1 MELHDVPANVRLQGA
16 VVVRQI
22 GQGHGPGADG
32 ATART
37 SGADP
42 PRPGDLGRRR
52 LRRADC
58 LHSSRFSTRTPLF
71 VTVSIAAY
79 CRRCRARLVCRRCS
93 NCSVVCWGR
102 LGLPWCPVLGGALF
116 GNFVRERFFGSFV
129 AIREFYS
136 GLATPPQPYPEKT
149 KISRKSRD
157 RIGCTL
163 HPRQDGVVDENMM
176 ARTVLSSALPARAR
190 GAPASTSGTTP
201 RRRLRAALARRGGS
215 TSTSSSLKDPPPKEV
230 FQGQF
235 GAWTVDAEDEREV
248 FLYRLG
254 LSVAAVSWAATGLSL
269 LSPASPAW
277 FSAAGYAVGSFAFGG
292 SLALIHIYVTPAK
305 RFLQGL
311 FLVGLLGSVFIFTRE
326 DCAR

>member
-16 VVVRQI
+16 VVVRQV

-79 CRRCRARLVCRRCS
+79 CSLVCRARSCVAAVLLCAGDV
-93 NCSVVCWGR
+93 WGC
-102 LGLPWCPVLGGALF
+102 LGVQSGCCTFWVLRSGTIF
-116 GNFVRERFFGSFV
+116 WVFV

-136 GLATPPQPYPEKT
+136 GLATPPQSYLNQNKDFPEKT

-157 RIGCTL
+157 RIRSDRCPL
-163 HPRQDGVVDENMM
+163 HPRQDARRCRGREHDGHGPLLRPSRPGPWCSRVDERDD
-176 ARTVLSSALPARAR
+176 APPAPPGSAS
-190 GAPASTSGTTP
+190 AP
-201 RRRLRAALARRGGS
+201 GG
-215 TSTSSSLKDPPPKEV
+215 LDVPP
-230 FQGQF
+230 Q
-235 GAWTVDAEDEREV
+235 
-248 FLYRLG
+248 
-254 LSVAAVSWAATGLSL
+254 
-269 LSPASPAW
+269 
-277 FSAAGYAVGSFAFGG
+277 G
-292 SLALIHIYVTPAK
+292 SLSGAVW
-305 RFLQGL
+305 RVDRG
-311 FLVGLLGSVFIFTRE
+311 
-326 DCAR
+326 C

>member
-1 MELHDVPANVRLQGA
+1 ML
-16 VVVRQI
+16 
-22 GQGHGPGADG
+22 
-32 ATART
+32 ARV
-37 SGADP
+37 S
-42 PRPGDLGRRR
+42 
-52 LRRADC
+52 
-58 LHSSRFSTRTPLF
+58 PLF
-71 VTVSIAAY
+71 QLF
-79 CRRCRARLVCRRCS
+79 CC
-93 NCSVVCWGR
+93 
-102 LGLPWCPVLGGALF
+102 VLGASGVALLSSLGVLHFLGSSF
-116 GNFVRERFFGSFV
+116 GNDFLGFRRNKGILLRPSDATSILSYPKKQRFRS
-129 AIREFYS
+129 E
-136 GLATPPQPYPEKT
+136 
-149 KISRKSRD
+149 ISRSMSAPPKA
-157 RIGCTL
+157 
-163 HPRQDGVVDENMM
+163 RQDTGVVDENMM
-176 ARTVLSSALPARAR
+176 ATVLSSALPARCR

-269 LSPASPAW
+269 LSPAAPAW

>member
-1 MELHDVPANVRLQGA
+1 MVSS
-16 VVVRQI
+16 
-22 GQGHGPGADG
+22 
-32 ATART
+32 
-37 SGADP
+37 SGCCTFWVLCSGTIFWVFRRNKGILL
-42 PRPGDLGRRR
+42 RPGD
-52 LRRADC
+52 A
-58 LHSSRFSTRTPLF
+58 T
-71 VTVSIAAY
+71 SI
-79 CRRCRARLVCRRCS
+79 LIWFL
-93 NCSVVCWGR
+93 N
-102 LGLPWCPVLGGALF
+102 
-116 GNFVRERFFGSFV
+116 
-129 AIREFYS
+129 
-136 GLATPPQPYPEKT
+136 PEKT

-163 HPRQDGVVDENMM
+163 HPRQDGTVVDENMM

>member
-1 MELHDVPANVRLQGA
+1 MPQL
-16 VVVRQI
+16 
-22 GQGHGPGADG
+22 
-32 ATART
+32 
-37 SGADP
+37 S
-42 PRPGDLGRRR
+42 
-52 LRRADC
+52 C
-58 LHSSRFSTRTPLF
+58 S
-71 VTVSIAAY
+71 
-79 CRRCRARLVCRRCS
+79 LVCRRCS

-102 LGLPWCPVLGGALF
+102 LGLPWCPVWVVHFLGTSF
-116 GNFVRERFFGSFV
+116 GNDFLGFRRNKGILLWQSD
-129 AIREFYS
+129 
-136 GLATPPQPYPEKT
+136 ATSILIWFLNPEKT

-163 HPRQDGVVDENMM
+163 HPRQDGTVVDENMM

-215 TSTSSSLKDPPPKEV
+215 TSTSSPPPKEV

-269 LSPASPAW
+269 LSPAAPAW

-311 FLVGLLGSVFIFTRE
+311 FLVGLLGSAFIFTRE

>member
-1 MELHDVPANVRLQGA
+1 M
-16 VVVRQI
+16 
-22 GQGHGPGADG
+22 
-32 ATART
+32 TA
-37 SGADP
+37 
-42 PRPGDLGRRR
+42 
-52 LRRADC
+52 
-58 LHSSRFSTRTPLF
+58 
-71 VTVSIAAY
+71 
-79 CRRCRARLVCRRCS
+79 
-93 NCSVVCWGR
+93 
-102 LGLPWCPVLGGALF
+102 
-116 GNFVRERFFGSFV
+116 
-129 AIREFYS
+129 
-136 GLATPPQPYPEKT
+136 
-149 KISRKSRD
+149 
-157 RIGCTL
+157 
-163 HPRQDGVVDENMM
+163 
-176 ARTVLSSALPARAR
+176 TVLSSALPARAR

-215 TSTSSSLKDPPPKEV
+215 TSTSSPPPKEV

-269 LSPASPAW
+269 LSPAAPAW

-311 FLVGLLGSVFIFTRE
+311 FLVGLLGSVFILTRE

>member
-1 MELHDVPANVRLQGA
+1 MH
-16 VVVRQI
+16 
-22 GQGHGPGADG
+22 
-32 ATART
+32 
-37 SGADP
+37 
-42 PRPGDLGRRR
+42 
-52 LRRADC
+52 
-58 LHSSRFSTRTPLF
+58 
-71 VTVSIAAY
+71 
-79 CRRCRARLVCRRCS
+79 
-93 NCSVVCWGR
+93 
-102 LGLPWCPVLGGALF
+102 
-116 GNFVRERFFGSFV
+116 
-129 AIREFYS
+129 
-136 GLATPPQPYPEKT
+136 TPPKA
-149 KISRKSRD
+149 
-157 RIGCTL
+157 
-163 HPRQDGVVDENMM
+163 QDGTVVDENMM

-215 TSTSSSLKDPPPKEV
+215 TSTSSPPPKEV

>member
-42 PRPGDLGRRR
+42 PRPGDLG

-102 LGLPWCPVLGGALF
+102 LGLPWCPVWVVHFLGTSF
-116 GNFVRERFFGSFV
+116 GNDFLGFRRNKGILLRQSD
-129 AIREFYS
+129 
-136 GLATPPQPYPEKT
+136 ATSILIWFLNPEKT

-157 RIGCTL
+157 RMHPL
-163 HPRQDGVVDENMM
+163 HPRQDARRCRGREHDGHGPLLRPSRPGPWCSRVDERDD
-176 ARTVLSSALPARAR
+176 APPAPPGSAS
-190 GAPASTSGTTP
+190 AP
-201 RRRLRAALARRGGS
+201 GGLDVH
-215 TSTSSSLKDPPPKEV
+215 LKPPP
-230 FQGQF
+230 Q
-235 GAWTVDAEDEREV
+235 
-248 FLYRLG
+248 
-254 LSVAAVSWAATGLSL
+254 
-269 LSPASPAW
+269 
-277 FSAAGYAVGSFAFGG
+277 G
-292 SLALIHIYVTPAK
+292 SLSGAVW
-305 RFLQGL
+305 RVDRG
-311 FLVGLLGSVFIFTRE
+311 R
-326 DCAR
+326 

>member
-79 CRRCRARLVCRRCS
+79 CRSCRARSCVAAVPTVLLCAGDV
-93 NCSVVCWGR
+93 WGC
-102 LGLPWCPVLGGALF
+102 LGVQSGWCTFWVLRSGTIF
-116 GNFVRERFFGSFV
+116 WVFV

-136 GLATPPQPYPEKT
+136 GRATPPQPYPEKT

-163 HPRQDGVVDENMM
+163 HPRQDGTVVDENMM

-215 TSTSSSLKDPPPKEV
+215 TSTSSSLKDPPPRK
-230 FQGQF
+230 
-235 GAWTVDAEDEREV
+235 
-248 FLYRLG
+248 
-254 LSVAAVSWAATGLSL
+254 
-269 LSPASPAW
+269 
-277 FSAAGYAVGSFAFGG
+277 SFRG
-292 SLALIHIYVTPAK
+292 SLARGPWTLRMRG
-305 RFLQGL
+305 RF
-311 FLVGLLGSVFIFTRE
+311 FCIVS
-326 DCAR
+326 D

>member
-79 CRRCRARLVCRRCS
+79 CRRCRARSCVAAVPTVLLCAWDV
-93 NCSVVCWGR
+93 WGC
-102 LGLPWCPVLGGALF
+102 LGVQFWVLHFLGTLF
-116 GNFVRERFFGSFV
+116 GNDFLGFRRNKGILLRQSD
-129 AIREFYS
+129 
-136 GLATPPQPYPEKT
+136 ATSILIWFLNPEKT

-163 HPRQDGVVDENMM
+163 HPRQDGTVVDENMM

-215 TSTSSSLKDPPPKEV
+215 TSTSSPPP
-230 FQGQF
+230 Q
-235 GAWTVDAEDEREV
+235 
-248 FLYRLG
+248 
-254 LSVAAVSWAATGLSL
+254 
-269 LSPASPAW
+269 
-277 FSAAGYAVGSFAFGG
+277 G
-292 SLALIHIYVTPAK
+292 SLSGAVW
-305 RFLQGL
+305 RVDRG
-311 FLVGLLGSVFIFTRE
+311 R
-326 DCAR
+326 

>member
-42 PRPGDLGRRR
+42 PRPGDLG

-79 CRRCRARLVCRRCS
+79 CRSCRARSCVAAVPTVLLCAGDV
-93 NCSVVCWGR
+93 WGC
-102 LGLPWCPVLGGALF
+102 LGVQSGWCTFWVLRSGTIF
-116 GNFVRERFFGSFV
+116 WVFV

-136 GLATPPQPYPEKT
+136 GRATPPQSLSGSSIQKKQRFPGNLE
-149 KISRKSRD
+149 
-157 RIGCTL
+157 IGCIRSTQGKT
-163 HPRQDGVVDENMM
+163 QDTGVVDENMT
-176 ARTVLSSALPARAR
+176 ATVLSSALPARAR

-215 TSTSSSLKDPPPKEV
+215 TSTSSPPPKEV

-269 LSPASPAW
+269 LSPAAPAW

>member
-1 MELHDVPANVRLQGA
+1 M
-16 VVVRQI
+16 
-22 GQGHGPGADG
+22 
-32 ATART
+32 
-37 SGADP
+37 
-42 PRPGDLGRRR
+42 
-52 LRRADC
+52 
-58 LHSSRFSTRTPLF
+58 STE
-71 VTVSIAAY
+71 
-79 CRRCRARLVCRRCS
+79 
-93 NCSVVCWGR
+93 G
-102 LGLPWCPVLGGALF
+102 
-116 GNFVRERFFGSFV
+116 
-129 AIREFYS
+129 
-136 GLATPPQPYPEKT
+136 K
-149 KISRKSRD
+149 
-157 RIGCTL
+157 
-163 HPRQDGVVDENMM
+163 QDTGVVDENMM
-176 ARTVLSSALPARAR
+176 ATVLSSALPARCR

-269 LSPASPAW
+269 LSPAAPAW